1 MNSGERTPAS
11 PPYGTA
17 WEDVGVDP
25 RLRPLVAFAVDLA
38 AVALFVLIG
47 RASHGE
53 DRSAFVVTFWPFAT
67 GLVVGWAGARGW
79 RRPFSI
85 SRTGLP
91 AWVGTVLIG
100 MLLRA
105 LSDQG
110 VQVAFVVV
118 ASIVLAAFLL
128 SWRFLLVALDRSSTR
143 TSDTPG
149 PIGFFLRRR

>member
-1 MNSGERTPAS
+1 M
-11 PPYGTA
+11 
-17 WEDVGVDP
+17 DP
-25 RLRPLVAFAVDLA
+25 GLRPLIAFVVDVLL
-38 AVALFVLIG
+38 VALFVVIG

-53 DRSAFVVTFWPFAT
+53 DRSAFIVTLWPFAI
-67 GLVVGWAGARGW
+67 GLVVGWVGARGW

-105 LSDQG
+105 ASGQG
-110 VQVAFVVV
+110 VQIAFVVV
-118 ASIVLAAFLL
+118 ATIVVGGFLL
-128 SWRFLLVALDRSSTR
+128 GWRFLLVALDRSASR
-143 TSDTPG
+143 TADTPG